1 MGYHLQKDEVVH
13 ADVKRLADLML
24 DILDLGSSDVV
35 LLVLEVDEEGCWQVV
50 AWCGLLDDPSWLL
63 RYDWFGRLRD
73 YRDSS
78 HLEVV
83 RLAFWDHVYDLL
95 VACFIFDSES
105 FVVIDDL
112 DVEILVFD
120 ASSHETFF
128 LELGK

>member
-13 ADVKRLADLML
+13 TNVKHLTDLML
-24 DILDLGSSDVV
+24 DILNLGSSNVV
-35 LLVLEVDEEGCWQVV
+35 LLVLEVNEEGCWQIVT
-50 AWCGLLDDPSWLL
+50 WCGLLDDPSWLL
-63 RYDWFGRLRD
+63 RYDWFDRLRD

-83 RLAFWDHVYDLL
+83 RLAFWDHVDDLL
-95 VACFIFDSES
+95 EACFIFDSDR
-105 FVVIDDL
+105 VAVIDDL